1 MESSAAVASIRS
13 YLKDILGSDSVF
25 SDDIILSYIRKF
37 SGRID
42 AVQCALDSLLED
54 YYKAP
59 QGYNSAP
66 INIPQGA
73 YYSAP
78 QGAYYSAPQGAYYSA
93 PPGYFYAPPGYYN
106 VPQEYQQD
114 APMNSGAG
122 GSSSVSDSFREF
134 CKLPFFKKVCTL

>member
-1 MESSAAVASIRS
+1 MASSAAVASIRS

-66 INIPQGA
+66 
-73 YYSAP
+73 
-78 QGAYYSAPQGAYYSA
+78 QGAYYSA

-106 VPQEYQQD
+106 APQEYQQD
-114 APMNSGAG
+114 AAMNRGAG
-122 GSSSVSDSFREF
+122 GSSSVSDSLREF

>member
-1 MESSAAVASIRS
+1 MASSAAVASIRS

-66 INIPQGA
+66 
-73 YYSAP
+73 

-93 PPGYFYAPPGYYN
+93 PPGYFYAPPGYYYA
-106 VPQEYQQD
+106 PQEYQQD
-114 APMNSGAG
+114 AAMNRGAG

>member
-1 MESSAAVASIRS
+1 MASSAAVASIRS

-59 QGYNSAP
+59 QGYNSV
-66 INIPQGA
+66 PQGV
-73 YYSAP
+73 
-78 QGAYYSAPQGAYYSA
+78 YYSAPQGAYYSA
-93 PPGYFYAPPGYYN
+93 PPGYFYAHPGYYN
-106 VPQEYQQD
+106 APQEYQQD
-114 APMNSGAG
+114 AAMNRGAG

>member
-1 MESSAAVASIRS
+1 MASSAAVATIRS

-66 INIPQGA
+66 
-73 YYSAP
+73 

-93 PPGYFYAPPGYYN
+93 PPGYFYAPPGYYYA
-106 VPQEYQQD
+106 PQEYQQD
-114 APMNSGAG
+114 AAMNRGAG